1 MGLVI
6 VKRGLVTSKVNPPKG
21 KSLTPGI
28 SLMRVAKK
36 QPKFGFSLIPNQLY
50 LSGLRVYLK
59 HLALLWVIGS

>member
-28 SLMRVAKK
+28 SLMRVAKFK
-36 QPKFGFSLIPNQLY
+36 LPL
-50 LSGLRVYLK
+50 
-59 HLALLWVIGS
+59 